1 MLHRCAPPI
10 RSLRTAAGPG
20 RRTIAVPVRAGV
32 LIAACLATALVARP
46 AGAVSDGGATHASA
60 VTTRVEY
67 SPPVAAPVIDPFRAP
82 AGPYAPGN
90 RGLEYSTTPGDPVV
104 AIGVGRVVFA
114 GQVGGRLVVSIDHPD
129 GLRSSLLGMTSIVVR
144 VGTPVAGGQ
153 VVGLAG
159 PRLHLGVR
167 RDGAYLDP
175 STLFGRTG
183 PARLV
188 PLARVP
194 ALGAGFGPRG
204 DGH

>member
-1 MLHRCAPPI
+1 M
-10 RSLRTAAGPG
+10 
-20 RRTIAVPVRAGV
+20 VRAGAFV
-32 LIAACLATALVARP
+32 AVGLLVAVAACP
-46 AGAVSDGGATHASA
+46 AGAVSDGGASNPRAVTSA
-60 VTTRVEY
+60 VQY
-67 SPPVAAPVIDPFRAP
+67 APPVAAPVIDPFRAP

-90 RGLEYSTTPGDPVV
+90 RGLEYATTPGEPVV

-129 GLRSSLLGMTSIVVR
+129 GLRSSLLGMTSVVVR